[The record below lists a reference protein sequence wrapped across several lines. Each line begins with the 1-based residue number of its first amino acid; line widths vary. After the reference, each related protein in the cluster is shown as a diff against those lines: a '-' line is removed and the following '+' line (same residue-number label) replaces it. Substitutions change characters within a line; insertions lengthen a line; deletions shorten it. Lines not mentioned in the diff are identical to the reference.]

1 MRSQKSV
8 NFGMRNAECG
18 IFRNLHSKIRNE
30 NGIALVMV
38 MILSVIALAIIAGLI
53 YMVTTG
59 TQISGIQKRYE
70 TASEAGMGGVD
81 ITYQLAG
88 LRGDTTRTTSFLADI
103 AALNPVCPRLN
114 DAGCRGVNMSGT
126 TYTGLAAKLNTPTT
140 SWVGCD
146 SSMVINPATNT
157 TYDMVSTLGTG
168 ITYTVYSKIVDAV
181 EGNSAGD
188 EGLINN
194 RVVDSNSGE
203 IRVMSY
209 PYLYTIEVDAE
220 NAANPSERAKFSVLY
235 QY

>member
-1 MRSQKSV
+1 MRSQNSELRTL
-8 NFGMRNAECG
+8 N
-18 IFRNLHSKIRNE
+18 SKLLNE
-30 NGIALVMV
+30 KGIALVMV
-38 MILSVIALAIIAGLI
+38 LVLSAIALVIMAGLI
-53 YMVTTG
+53 YMLTTG

-70 TASEAGMGGVD
+70 TASEAGMGGTD
-81 ITYQLAG
+81 ITYQLVG
-88 LRGDTTRTTSFLADI
+88 LRGDTSRTATFLTDI
-103 AALNPVCPRLN
+103 SALAPAITTPATCTGTNL
-114 DAGCRGVNMSGT
+114 SGT
-126 TYTGLAAKLNTPTT
+126 AFTGLAAKLNAPSST
-140 SWVGCD
+140 WAGCD
-146 SSMVINPATNT
+146 NTMVINPNT
-157 TYDMVSTLGTG
+157 GTSYDMVFTLGTTL
-168 ITYTVYSKIVDAV
+168 TYNVYSKIVDTV